1 MEDINLIRKIAWSFH
16 KTTGVDFQELV
27 SEGITCYY
35 ESLQTYRPDKG
46 LCKSTYIYHCVTKN
60 LINFCK
66 SEQRYVLDC
75 FINPVTNP
83 TPFFELADEFSGDT
97 KFILNLIMDYKQ
109 DFAGIPGKT
118 ARGRL
123 VKSLRHQGWT
133 WSRIWDGIRN
143 FKSTLNENPNLC
155 IIY

>member
-16 KTTGVDFQELV
+16 QTTKVDFEELV
-27 SEGITCYY
+27 SEGIYQYY
-35 ESLQTYRPDKG
+35 ECLKYFDHERGVKRSTLLYRYVHNR
-46 LCKSTYIYHCVTKN
+46 LVTFTK
-60 LINFCK
+60 I
-66 SEQRYVLDC
+66 EQRYVLGC

-123 VKSLRHQGWT
+123 VKSLRYQGWS